1 MHAFWALIENGAR
14 VQALELGG
22 TLATLP
28 GPNLEAQVEAI
39 YELVRQ
45 HIDLLMISPINVNAP
60 DFIAAIQAVRAA
72 KIPIIT
78 CESGLTEKADFAIC
92 DVRANLR

>member
-45 HIDLLMISPINVNAP
+45 HIDLLWKRCWAQSFSNA
-60 DFIAAIQAVRAA
+60 RR
-72 KIPIIT
+72 
-78 CESGLTEKADFAIC
+78 C
-92 DVRANLR
+92 